1 MTKWAD
7 PNKQPRKPATP
18 KQKIARTVN
27 WGLLAVGGA
36 DANLGSS
43 NYRLE
48 DLLRRHSALLTA
60 DEQAYLRNAI
70 KAMQQAQHYA
80 VLARQSLRMFN
91 VLRSKN
97 HD

>member
-1 MTKWAD
+1 MVKWAD
-7 PNKQPRKPATP
+7 HSKQPRKPATP
-18 KQKIARTVN
+18 KQQIARTVN

-36 DANLGSS
+36 DANLGIS

-48 DLLRRHSALLTA
+48 DLIRRQPLTA
-60 DEQAYLRNAI
+60 DEQAYLRDAI

-91 VLRSKN
+91 VLRGKN
-97 HD
+97 HG

>member
-7 PNKQPRKPATP
+7 RSKQPRKPATP
-18 KQKIARTVN
+18 KQQIARTVN

-36 DANLGSS
+36 DANLGIS

-48 DLLRRHSALLTA
+48 DLIRRHPLTA
-60 DEQAYLRNAI
+60 DEQAYLRDAI

-80 VLARQSLRMFN
+80 VSARQSLRMFN